1 MPFMRHFDNFFTALK
16 PQKNQDM
23 RTNFVLLVLGAT
35 LLSITI
41 AASETI
47 ETNTNRS
54 LRSQTRSDF
63 RGDHDAIDE
72 ERVWGFKNPFGTI
85 KFEKMLVTNP
95 AYWTNIR
102 HVQSPRN

>member
-1 MPFMRHFDNFFTALK
+1 MPFMRHFDTFLTALK

-47 ETNTNRS
+47 ETNINRS
-54 LRSQTRSDF
+54 LRSQTRSDL

-72 ERVWGFKNPFGTI
+72 LRVWGFKTHS
-85 KFEKMLVTNP
+85 
-95 AYWTNIR
+95 A
-102 HVQSPRN
+102 